1 MRGNDFEENKVIP
14 LIFKQFWSRS
24 HLSKLDRLTP
34 QDVYYMGTT
43 IYLMSTSVLDV
54 IVTIVE
60 KFHGQNNYCFA
71 CRFFGW
77 FFLGI
82 SFYDSLFFWL
92 RGLLV
97 RSSIRLERFCMKLI
111 CYCSCLFFTDERAP
125 IKGARQIPL
134 KKLEWMDPNLES
146 TNHGFV
152 FHIFYNKKQFYCHL
166 FSLLWFSKK
175 SALSIDLNK

>member
-1 MRGNDFEENKVIP
+1 MRENDFEEIKVIP

-24 HLSKLDRLTP
+24 HLSKFDRLTP

-82 SFYDSLFFWL
+82 SCCDSLFFWL
-92 RGLLV
+92 RGLLL

-111 CYCSCLFFTDERAP
+111 CSCLFFTDERAP
-125 IKGARQIPL
+125 IKGARQIPF
-134 KKLEWMDPNLES
+134 KKLEWMEHPILNLR
-146 TNHGFV
+146 
-152 FHIFYNKKQFYCHL
+152 IMDL
-166 FSLLWFSKK
+166 FFTFFMIRNSFI
-175 SALSIDLNK
+175 AI